1 MTPHSVDSLLEA
13 LKCSVSEAQK
23 SLSKR
28 HCGELRRIYTDD
40 SGKALTWTF
49 YIPSPQGDEE
59 HYTPIELPLVSLR
72 SNYEL
77 NITSLAVEVDSEIVP
92 ASRRML
98 TAVNEQSAQPTAPS
112 SSPKRLA
119 MIIRRTG
126 RRIRKSLTRIRFM
139 ISGREELHSEIR
151 INGKLLKQD

>member
-1 MTPHSVDSLLEA
+1 MTTHSVDSLLEA

-28 HCGELRRIYTDD
+28 QCGELRRIYTDD
-40 SGKALTWTF
+40 SGKTLTWTF
-49 YIPSPQGDEE
+49 YIPSSHDDEE

-77 NITSLAVEVDSEIVP
+77 QITGLALEHDCEIVP
-92 ASRRML
+92 ADRKML
-98 TAVNEQSAQPTAPS
+98 ATVQEEQPATPPS
-112 SSPKRLA
+112 SSPRRLA
-119 MIIRRTG
+119 MLIRRTG
-126 RRIRKSLTRIRFM
+126 KRIRKSLTRIRFI
-139 ISGREELHSEIR
+139 ISGRKELHSEIR